1 MKKREYIDSVHF
13 YGIIWCILALVVFL
27 MVPTAMC
34 LHFGVWPE
42 AGIVLKGLGSVA
54 ILFYP
59 TAVIEVVSYAPLLGA
74 GGTYLSFITG
84 IITNLKMPCALNAME
99 NAKVRANSEEG
110 EVISTIAIATSAI
123 VTTIVIAIFVVIFA
137 FIPSFKDL
145 VSQENSAWSMT
156 FKQVTLTIFGS
167 LAATYFVK
175 HWKIAIFPIAAVSI
189 ILIFAGTL
197 PVGTLIFVG
206 VALSLIGAQVMYKMK
221 IVGHDD
227 EKKGTKKADAE

>member
-1 MKKREYIDSVHF
+1 MKKRDYIDSVHF
-13 YGIIWCILALVVFL
+13 YGRIWCIVALAVFL

-59 TAVIEVVSYAPLLGA
+59 SAVIEVVSYAPLLGA

-84 IITNLKMPCALNAME
+84 NITNLKMPCALNAME

-123 VTTIVIAIFVVIFA
+123 VTTIVIAVFVVIFA

-175 HWKIAIFPIAAVSI
+175 HWKIAIFPIAAVSV

-206 VALSLIGAQVMYKMK
+206 VALSLVGAQVMYKLK

-227 EKKGTKKADAE
+227 EKKDKKAKAE

>member
-13 YGIIWCILALVVFL
+13 YGRIWCILALVVFL

-54 ILFYP
+54 VLFYP

-84 IITNLKMPCALNAME
+84 NITNLKMPCALNAME